1 MAEAGRDQGRV
12 LGFSL
17 RAKGFYQGEDVDTL
31 RFGLEHGQ
39 QILLGRGVQNWSR
52 EGSKDRSVFESESS
66 ALGAWSL
73 SHWTTREGSA

>member
-52 EGSKDRSVFESESS
+52 EGSKE
-66 ALGAWSL
+66 AL
-73 SHWTTREGSA
+73 TVTEET